1 MAPVETQFDRR
12 SAESIGK
19 PIHPDGLILEA
30 WAQGF
35 MVGALIV
42 MSCVTVANM
51 RKGVILHKLILTEL
65 ILGTFHG
72 TFIFPHPPVYGWY
85 LSVTAVALNTSWSLH
100 NVIAWI
106 KNKPFLSSP
115 VSRFYITTV
124 ALAQIYWIIE
134 IYANFAYF
142 NNYNKLFLK
151 TRPLEA
157 LFRDPWWIWTCS
169 SLLYNIHTQYS
180 LSLCTIIRASPRF
193 GLLLGSMLL
202 SVLFLLIDIAAV
214 VGAFNSTVLP
224 DGLNPWW
231 KLSFCFKC
239 LTDTLVLDDFKTAL
253 DRLWRA
259 RNRQKE
265 RRKSLLTD
273 AGKQRA
279 ELLIQAF
286 KLEANL
292 SCWTK
297 GSDGQVLR
305 V

>member
-1 MAPVETQFDRR
+1 MAPVETHFDRR
-12 SAESIGK
+12 AVEPTGK
-19 PIHPDGLILEA
+19 PKHPDGLILEA

-42 MSCVTVANM
+42 MSCITVANM

-65 ILGTFHG
+65 VLGTLHG

-85 LSVTAVALNTSWSLH
+85 LSCTAVALNTSWSLH

-106 KNKPFLSSP
+106 KNKPFLSRR
-115 VSRFYITTV
+115 VSQFYITTV
-124 ALAQIYWIIE
+124 ALAQVYWILE

-142 NNYNKLFLK
+142 NNYNKIFLR

-214 VGAFNSTVLP
+214 LGAFNSTVLP

-253 DRLWRA
+253 DRLWRT
-259 RNRQKE
+259 RTRQ
-265 RRKSLLTD
+265 L
-273 AGKQRA
+273 
-279 ELLIQAF
+279 
-286 KLEANL
+286 
-292 SCWTK
+292 
-297 GSDGQVLR
+297 
-305 V
+305 